1 MKVKV
6 VETTGGKYLGRVFDV
21 PDVSKEV
28 ALKYG
33 IEADE
38 IEVEGNIYIIRN
50 PNYTIKLERIEE

>member
-6 VETTGGKYLGRVFDV
+6 VETTGGKYLGRVFDI
-21 PDVSKEV
+21 PEV
-28 ALKYG
+28 NKDIALRYG

-38 IEVEGNIYIIRN
+38 IVVDGNIYIIRN